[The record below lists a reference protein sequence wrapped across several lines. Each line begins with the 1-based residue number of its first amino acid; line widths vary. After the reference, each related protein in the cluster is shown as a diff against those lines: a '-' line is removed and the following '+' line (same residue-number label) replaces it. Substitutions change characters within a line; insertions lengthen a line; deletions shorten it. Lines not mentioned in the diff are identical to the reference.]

1 MDHCPG
7 FHNRAGRM
15 QAVRQTRF
23 CGVLDGLKL
32 SVLRTLADRDLRA
45 PYELED
51 LVEPIGQ
58 LLREISQRIHAANRG
73 CNVPLLVDDY
83 DRR

>member
-1 MDHCPG
+1 MDHCR
-7 FHNRAGRM
+7 FSQRAEQM
-15 QAVRQTRF
+15 EAVRQSGF
-23 CGVLDGLKL
+23 VEPDVLKL
-32 SVLRTLADRDLRA
+32 STLADTDGRA

-51 LVEPIGQ
+51 LVQPIGQ

-73 CNVPLLVDDY
+73 CNVPLLVDDD